1 MWQSLFRRKSLSK
14 GDFNKDDKH
23 EDLHK
28 VLSVRDI
35 TAFGIAAIIGAG
47 IFSTI
52 GTASADGG
60 LL

>member
-35 TAFGIAAIIGAG
+35 TAFGIAAI
-47 IFSTI
+47 
-52 GTASADGG
+52 
-60 LL
+60 